1 MREDKR
7 IEIYKGLE
15 GEVIFDID
23 AEGETIWA
31 TQDQMAK
38 IFSVDRTV
46 VSRHIRNIFK
56 DGELDEARVCAK
68 NAHTGPDGKTYQVKM
83 YNLDAIISVGYRVNS
98 KKATNFRIWATK
110 VLKKYVVSGVVVNE
124 NRLEALTER
133 NEAKKLHDV
142 EEMMGIIRRI
152 TARNELGAGEAN
164 GIIEVISKYAGS
176 FEALKEYDSGRIDLK
191 FLNKKQAEREL
202 SIEMCLTAV
211 EKLKQNVS
219 STVEFG
225 EEDGDRFKKG
235 IQKVFDEVGDKS
247 VPEKATA
254 LLYFIV
260 HEKPFK
266 DGNKQI
272 GALLFVL
279 YLTLN
284 NHHLSK
290 DGETKISDKA
300 LTAITLLIEES
311 EPSEKGLI
319 IDLIIKLLE

>member
-1 MREDKR
+1 MREEKR

-56 DGELDEARVCAK
+56 DGELDEAQVCAK

-98 KKATNFRIWATK
+98 KKATNFRIWATR

-211 EKLKQNVS
+211 EKLKQSVS

-311 EPSEKGLI
+311 EPSEKELI
-319 IDLIIKLLE
+319 VDLITKLLE

>member
-1 MREDKR
+1 MREEKR

-46 VSRHIRNIFK
+46 ISRHIRNIFK

-110 VLKKYVVSGVVVNE
+110 VLKKYVVSGMVINE

-133 NEAKKLHDV
+133 NETKKLHDV

-176 FEALKEYDSGRIDLK
+176 FEALKEYDDGRIDLK
-191 FLNKKQAEREL
+191 FLNRKQAEREL
-202 SIEMCLTAV
+202 SVEMCLTAV

-235 IQKVFDEVGDKS
+235 IQKVFDEVDDKS

-260 HEKPFK
+260 HEKPFR

-311 EPSEKGLI
+311 EPSEKELI
-319 IDLIIKLLE
+319 IDLITKLLE

>member
-1 MREDKR
+1 MREEKR

-110 VLKKYVVSGVVVNE
+110 VLKKYVVSGMVINE

-133 NEAKKLHDV
+133 NETKKLHDV

-311 EPSEKGLI
+311 EPSEKELI
-319 IDLIIKLLE
+319 VDLITKLLE

>member
-1 MREDKR
+1 MREEKR

-110 VLKKYVVSGVVVNE
+110 VLKKYVVSGMVINE

-133 NEAKKLHDV
+133 NETKKLHDV

-202 SIEMCLTAV
+202 SVEMCLTAV

>member
-15 GEVIFDID
+15 GEVVFDID

-110 VLKKYVVSGVVVNE
+110 VLKKYVVSGVVINE
-124 NRLEALTER
+124 NRIEALTER
-133 NEAKKLHDV
+133 KETKKLQDI
-142 EEMMGIIRRI
+142 EEMMGIVRRL
-152 TARNELGAGEAN
+152 TSRSELGAGEAN

-176 FEALKEYDSGRIDLK
+176 FETLKEYNDGKIDLK

-202 SIEMCLTAV
+202 TEKMCLTAV
-211 EKLKQNVS
+211 EKLRDNSNYGKD
-219 STVEFG
+219 FG
-225 EEDGDRFKKG
+225 IENEDKFRAG
-235 IQKVFDEVGDKS
+235 IKKVFEES
-247 VPEKATA
+247 EKEGVAKRATN
-254 LLYFIV
+254 LLYFVV
-260 HEKPFK
+260 HDKPFK

-284 NHHLSK
+284 NYHLAK

-300 LTAITLLIEES
+300 LTAITLLIDES
-311 EPSEKGLI
+311 EVSEKELI
-319 IDLIIKLLE
+319 IDLVCKLLD

>member
-202 SIEMCLTAV
+202 SVEMCLTAV

-311 EPSEKGLI
+311 EPSEKELI
-319 IDLIIKLLE
+319 VDLITKLLE

>member
-1 MREDKR
+1 MREEKR

-46 VSRHIRNIFK
+46 VSRHIRNIFR

-110 VLKKYVVSGVVVNE
+110 VLKKYVVSGAVINE
-124 NRLEALTER
+124 NRIEALASR
-133 NEAKKLHDV
+133 NETKKLQDI
-142 EEMMGIIRRI
+142 EEMMEIVRRL
-152 TARNELGAGEAN
+152 TARSELGAGEAN
-164 GIIEVISKYAGS
+164 GVIEVISKYAGS
-176 FEALKEYDSGRIDLK
+176 FEALKEYSDGKIDLK

-202 SIEMCLTAV
+202 TEKMCLAAV
-211 EKLKQNVS
+211 EQLRVNTS
-219 STVEFG
+219 SGKEFG
-225 EEDGDRFKKG
+225 IENGSEFRDG
-235 IQKVFDEVGDKS
+235 IQRVFSKS
-247 VPEKATA
+247 EGKSIPEKATE
-254 LLYFIV
+254 LLYFVV
-260 HEKPFK
+260 HERPFR

-284 NHHLSK
+284 NYHLSK

-311 EPSEKGLI
+311 ETEEK
-319 IDLIIKLLE
+319 DLIVDLVCKLLE

>member
-56 DGELDEARVCAK
+56 DGELDEAQVCAK

-202 SIEMCLTAV
+202 SVEMCLTAV

-311 EPSEKGLI
+311 EPSEKELI
-319 IDLIIKLLE
+319 VDLITKLLE

>member
-152 TARNELGAGEAN
+152 IARNELGAGEAN

-311 EPSEKGLI
+311 EPSEKELI
-319 IDLIIKLLE
+319 VDLITKLLE

>member
-110 VLKKYVVSGVVVNE
+110 VLKKYVVSGMVVNE
-124 NRLEALTER
+124 NRLLDLTEK
-133 NEAKKLHDV
+133 NEVKKLHDV

-202 SIEMCLTAV
+202 SVEMCLTAV

-225 EEDGDRFKKG
+225 EEDGDRFKRG

-311 EPSEKGLI
+311 EPDEKELI
-319 IDLIIKLLE
+319 IDLITKLLE

>member
-1 MREDKR
+1 MREEKR

-110 VLKKYVVSGVVVNE
+110 VLRKYVVSGMVINE
-124 NRLEALTER
+124 SRLEALTER

-176 FEALKEYDSGRIDLK
+176 FEALKEYDSGRINLK

-202 SIEMCLTAV
+202 SVEMCLTAV

-219 STVEFG
+219 SMVEFG

-311 EPSEKGLI
+311 EPSEKELI
-319 IDLIIKLLE
+319 VDLITKLLE

>member
-110 VLKKYVVSGVVVNE
+110 VLKKYVVSGMVINE

-133 NEAKKLHDV
+133 NETKKLHDV

-311 EPSEKGLI
+311 EPSEKELI
-319 IDLIIKLLE
+319 VDLITKLLE

>member
-202 SIEMCLTAV
+202 SVEMCLTAV

>member
-1 MREDKR
+1 MREEKR

-110 VLKKYVVSGVVVNE
+110 VLKKYVVSGMAINE

-152 TARNELGAGEAN
+152 TARNELGVGEAN

-176 FEALKEYDSGRIDLK
+176 FEALKEYDSGRINLK

-311 EPSEKGLI
+311 EPSEKELI

>member
-110 VLKKYVVSGVVVNE
+110 VLKKYVVSGMVVNE

-202 SIEMCLTAV
+202 SVEMCLTAV

-311 EPSEKGLI
+311 EPSEKELI

>member
-1 MREDKR
+1 MREEKR

-110 VLKKYVVSGVVVNE
+110 VLKKYVVSGMAINE

-152 TARNELGAGEAN
+152 TARNELGVGEAN

-176 FEALKEYDSGRIDLK
+176 FEALKEYDSGRINLK

-202 SIEMCLTAV
+202 SVEMCLTAV

-311 EPSEKGLI
+311 EPSEKELI
-319 IDLIIKLLE
+319 VDLITKLLE

>member
-202 SIEMCLTAV
+202 SVEMCLTAV

-219 STVEFG
+219 LSVEFG
-225 EEDGDRFKKG
+225 EEDGDRFKAG
-235 IQKVFDEVGDKS
+235 LSRVFDEVSGRS
-247 VPEKATA
+247 VPERATA

-284 NHHLSK
+284 NYHLSK

-311 EPSEKGLI
+311 EPSEKELI
-319 IDLIIKLLE
+319 VDLVCKLLE

>member
-191 FLNKKQAEREL
+191 FLNKKQVEREL

-260 HEKPFK
+260 HKKPFK

>member
-1 MREDKR
+1 MREEKR

-15 GEVIFDID
+15 GEVIFDVD

-31 TQDQMAK
+31 TQEQMAK

-46 VSRHIRNIFK
+46 ISRHIRNILK

-68 NAHTGPDGKTYQVKM
+68 NARTGPDGKTYQVKM

-110 VLKKYVVSGVVVNE
+110 VLKKYVVSGVAVNE
-124 NRLEALTER
+124 NRLVALTER
-133 NEAKKLHDV
+133 NETKKLHDV
-142 EEMMGIIRRI
+142 EEMMGIIRRL

-164 GIIEVISKYAGS
+164 GVLEVISKYAGS
-176 FEALKEYDSGRIDLK
+176 FEALKEYDSGRINLK

-202 SIEMCLTAV
+202 SVEMCLAAV
-211 EKLKQNVS
+211 DKLRHNVS
-219 STVEFG
+219 SSAEFG
-225 EEDGDRFKKG
+225 EEDGERFKEG
-235 IQKVFDEVGDKS
+235 ITRVFDEVAGKS
-247 VPEKATA
+247 VPEKASA

-260 HEKPFK
+260 HEKPFR

-284 NHHLSK
+284 NYHLSK
-290 DGETKISDKA
+290 GGETKISDRA
-300 LTAITLLIEES
+300 LTAITLLIDES
-311 EPSEKGLI
+311 EPSEKELI
-319 IDLIIKLLE
+319 VDLICKLLE

>member
-110 VLKKYVVSGVVVNE
+110 VLKKYVVSGMVINE

-152 TARNELGAGEAN
+152 TARNELEAGEAN

-202 SIEMCLTAV
+202 SVEMCLTAV
-211 EKLKQNVS
+211 EKLKQNMS

-235 IQKVFDEVGDKS
+235 IQKVFDKVGDKS

-260 HEKPFK
+260 HEKPFR

-311 EPSEKGLI
+311 EPSEKELI

>member
-1 MREDKR
+1 MREEKR

-46 VSRHIRNIFK
+46 VSRHIRNIFR
-56 DGELDEARVCAK
+56 DGELDETRVCAK

-311 EPSEKGLI
+311 EPSEKELI
-319 IDLIIKLLE
+319 VDLITKLLE

>member
-1 MREDKR
+1 MREEKR

-56 DGELDEARVCAK
+56 DGELDEAQVCAK

-133 NEAKKLHDV
+133 KEAKKLREV

-164 GIIEVISKYAGS
+164 GILEVISKYAGS
-176 FEALKEYDSGRIDLK
+176 FEALKEYDNGRIDLK

-202 SIEMCLTAV
+202 SVEMCLTAV

-219 STVEFG
+219 SSVEFG
-225 EEDGDRFKKG
+225 EEDGDRFKAG
-235 IQKVFDEVGDKS
+235 LSRVFDEVSGRS
-247 VPEKATA
+247 VPERATA

-284 NHHLSK
+284 NYHLSK

-311 EPSEKGLI
+311 EPSEKELI
-319 IDLIIKLLE
+319 VDLVCKLLE

>member
-133 NEAKKLHDV
+133 KEAKKLREV

-164 GIIEVISKYAGS
+164 GILEVISKYAGS
-176 FEALKEYDSGRIDLK
+176 FEALKEYDNGRIDLK

-202 SIEMCLTAV
+202 SVEMCLTAV

-219 STVEFG
+219 SSVEFG
-225 EEDGDRFKKG
+225 EEDGDRFKAG
-235 IQKVFDEVGDKS
+235 LSRVFDEVSGRS
-247 VPEKATA
+247 VPERATA

-284 NHHLSK
+284 NYHLSK

-311 EPSEKGLI
+311 EPSEKELI
-319 IDLIIKLLE
+319 VDLVCKLLE

>member
-1 MREDKR
+1 MREEKR

-56 DGELDEARVCAK
+56 DGELDEAQVCAK

-110 VLKKYVVSGVVVNE
+110 VLKKYVVSGMVINE

-133 NEAKKLHDV
+133 NETKKLHDV

-311 EPSEKGLI
+311 EPSEKELI
-319 IDLIIKLLE
+319 VDLITKLLE

>member
-1 MREDKR
+1 MREEKR

-46 VSRHIRNIFK
+46 ISRHIRNIFK
-56 DGELDEARVCAK
+56 DGELDEAQVCAK

-110 VLKKYVVSGVVVNE
+110 VLKKYVVSGMVINE

-133 NEAKKLHDV
+133 NETKKLHDV

-176 FEALKEYDSGRIDLK
+176 FEALKEYDDGRIDLK
-191 FLNKKQAEREL
+191 FLNRKQAEREL
-202 SIEMCLTAV
+202 SVEMCLTAV

-235 IQKVFDEVGDKS
+235 IQKVFDEVDDKS

-260 HEKPFK
+260 HEKPFR

-311 EPSEKGLI
+311 EPSEKELI
-319 IDLIIKLLE
+319 IDLITKLLE

>member
-1 MREDKR
+1 MREEKR

-311 EPSEKGLI
+311 EPSEKELI
-319 IDLIIKLLE
+319 VDLITKLLE

>member
-1 MREDKR
+1 MNEEKR
-7 IEIYKGLE
+7 VEIYKGAK
-15 GEVIFDID
+15 GEIVFSVDPE
-23 AEGETIWA
+23 AETIWA

-124 NRLEALTER
+124 NRLEALIER

-202 SIEMCLTAV
+202 SVEMCLTAV

-311 EPSEKGLI
+311 EPSEKELI
-319 IDLIIKLLE
+319 VDLITKLLE

>member
-1 MREDKR
+1 MREEKR

-124 NRLEALTER
+124 NRLEVIQVQKVTSKLT
-133 NEAKKLHDV
+133 
-142 EEMMGIIRRI
+142 
-152 TARNELGAGEAN
+152 
-164 GIIEVISKYAGS
+164 VISFNFD
-176 FEALKEYDSGRIDLK
+176 FES
-191 FLNKKQAEREL
+191 
-202 SIEMCLTAV
+202 
-211 EKLKQNVS
+211 
-219 STVEFG
+219 
-225 EEDGDRFKKG
+225 
-235 IQKVFDEVGDKS
+235 KS
-247 VPEKATA
+247 
-254 LLYFIV
+254 
-260 HEKPFK
+260 
-266 DGNKQI
+266 
-272 GALLFVL
+272 
-279 YLTLN
+279 
-284 NHHLSK
+284 
-290 DGETKISDKA
+290 
-300 LTAITLLIEES
+300 
-311 EPSEKGLI
+311 
-319 IDLIIKLLE
+319 

>member
-202 SIEMCLTAV
+202 SVEMCLTAV

-235 IQKVFDEVGDKS
+235 VQKVFDEVGDKS

-311 EPSEKGLI
+311 EPSERELI
-319 IDLIIKLLE
+319 VDLITKLLE

>member
-110 VLKKYVVSGVVVNE
+110 VLKKYVVSGMVVNE

-176 FEALKEYDSGRIDLK
+176 FEALKEYDSGRINLK

-311 EPSEKGLI
+311 EPSEKELI
-319 IDLIIKLLE
+319 VDLITKLLE

>member
-311 EPSEKGLI
+311 EPSEKALI
-319 IDLIIKLLE
+319 VDLITKLLE

>member
-1 MREDKR
+1 MREEKR

-15 GEVIFDID
+15 GEVVFNVD

-31 TQDQMAK
+31 TQEQMAK

-46 VSRHIRNIFK
+46 ISRHIRNILK
-56 DGELDEARVCAK
+56 DGELEEARVCAK

-110 VLKKYVVSGVVVNE
+110 VLKKYVVSGVAVNE
-124 NRLEALTER
+124 NRLVNLTER
-133 NEAKKLHDV
+133 NEVKKLHDV
-142 EEMMGIIRRI
+142 EEMMGIIRRL

-164 GIIEVISKYAGS
+164 GILEVISKYAGS
-176 FEALKEYDSGRIDLK
+176 FEALKEYDNGRINLK

-202 SIEMCLTAV
+202 SVEMCLAAV
-211 EKLKQNVS
+211 EKLKQNVAS
-219 STVEFG
+219 SANFG
-225 EEDGDRFKKG
+225 EEDGERFKEG
-235 IQKVFDEVGDKS
+235 IARVFDEVVGKS
-247 VPEKATA
+247 VPEKASA

-284 NHHLSK
+284 NYHLSK
-290 DGETKISDKA
+290 DGETKISDRA

-311 EPSEKGLI
+311 ESSEKELI
-319 IDLIIKLLE
+319 VDLICKLLE

>member
-7 IEIYKGLE
+7 LEIYKGLE

-176 FEALKEYDSGRIDLK
+176 FEALKEYDSGRINLK

-202 SIEMCLTAV
+202 SVEMCLTAV

-311 EPSEKGLI
+311 EPSEKELI
-319 IDLIIKLLE
+319 VDLITKLLE

>member
-56 DGELDEARVCAK
+56 DGELEETRVCAK

-124 NRLEALTER
+124 NRLTALTER
-133 NEAKKLHDV
+133 KEAKKLREV

-164 GIIEVISKYAGS
+164 GILEVISKYAGS
-176 FEALKEYDSGRIDLK
+176 FEALKEYDNGRIDLK

-202 SIEMCLTAV
+202 SVEMCLTAV

-219 STVEFG
+219 SSVEFG
-225 EEDGDRFKKG
+225 EEDGDRFKAG
-235 IQKVFDEVGDKS
+235 LSRVFDEVSGRS
-247 VPEKATA
+247 VPERATA

-284 NHHLSK
+284 NYHLSK

-311 EPSEKGLI
+311 EPSEKELI
-319 IDLIIKLLE
+319 VDLVCKLLE

>member
-1 MREDKR
+1 MREEKR

-110 VLKKYVVSGVVVNE
+110 VLKKYVVSGMVINE

-133 NEAKKLHDV
+133 NETKKLHDV

-176 FEALKEYDSGRIDLK
+176 FEALKEYDSGRINLK

-202 SIEMCLTAV
+202 SVEMCLTAV

-284 NHHLSK
+284 NYHLSK

>member
-15 GEVIFDID
+15 GEVVFNVD

-31 TQDQMAK
+31 TQEQMAK

-46 VSRHIRNIFK
+46 ISRHIRNILK

-110 VLKKYVVSGVVVNE
+110 VLKKYVVSGVAVNE
-124 NRLEALTER
+124 NRIEALARRSET
-133 NEAKKLHDV
+133 KKLQDI
-142 EEMMGIIRRI
+142 EEMMGIIRRL
-152 TARNELGAGEAN
+152 TTRNELGAGEAN

-176 FEALKEYDSGRIDLK
+176 FETLKEYSDGRIDLK
-191 FLNKKQAEREL
+191 FLNKKQSEREL
-202 SIEMCLTAV
+202 TEKMCLTAV
-211 EKLKQNVS
+211 EKLKDNSNYGKVFGVENGDKFKTGIKRVFEESEGQNVA
-219 STVEFG
+219 
-225 EEDGDRFKKG
+225 K
-235 IQKVFDEVGDKS
+235 
-247 VPEKATA
+247 KATN

-260 HEKPFK
+260 HEKPFL

-284 NHHLSK
+284 NYHLAK
-290 DGETKISDKA
+290 DGETKISDRA

-311 EPSEKGLI
+311 ESSEKELI
-319 IDLIIKLLE
+319 VDLVCKLLE

>member
-219 STVEFG
+219 YTVEFG

-311 EPSEKGLI
+311 EPSEKELI
-319 IDLIIKLLE
+319 VDLITKLLE

>member
-110 VLKKYVVSGVVVNE
+110 VLKKYVVSGMVVNE

-311 EPSEKGLI
+311 EPSEKELI
-319 IDLIIKLLE
+319 VDLITKLLE

>member
-1 MREDKR
+1 MREEKR

-110 VLKKYVVSGVVVNE
+110 VLKKYVVSGMVINE

-133 NEAKKLHDV
+133 NETKKLHDV

-152 TARNELGAGEAN
+152 TARNELGVGEAN

-191 FLNKKQAEREL
+191 FLNKKQAER
-202 SIEMCLTAV
+202 
-211 EKLKQNVS
+211 
-219 STVEFG
+219 
-225 EEDGDRFKKG
+225 
-235 IQKVFDEVGDKS
+235 
-247 VPEKATA
+247 
-254 LLYFIV
+254 
-260 HEKPFK
+260 
-266 DGNKQI
+266 
-272 GALLFVL
+272 
-279 YLTLN
+279 
-284 NHHLSK
+284 
-290 DGETKISDKA
+290 
-300 LTAITLLIEES
+300 
-311 EPSEKGLI
+311 
-319 IDLIIKLLE
+319 

>member
-46 VSRHIRNIFK
+46 ISRHLRNILN
-56 DGELDEARVCAK
+56 DGELEEARVCAK

-110 VLKKYVVSGVVVNE
+110 VLKKYVVSGVAVNE
-124 NRLEALTER
+124 QRLQALTER
-133 NEAKKLHDV
+133 NEVKKLHDV
-142 EEMMGIIRRI
+142 EEMMGIIRRL
-152 TARNELGAGEAN
+152 TTRNELGQGEAN

-176 FEALKEYDSGRIDLK
+176 FEALREYDSGKIDLK
-191 FLNKKQAEREL
+191 FLNRQKAEREL
-202 SIEMCLTAV
+202 NEEMCLTAV
-211 EKLKQNVS
+211 AQLSKSAGDADGFGVQNGTSFSDGLKRV
-219 STVEFG
+219 
-225 EEDGDRFKKG
+225 FK
-235 IQKVFDEVGDKS
+235 ESETKS
-247 VPEKATA
+247 VPEKAA
-254 LLYFIV
+254 HLLYFV
-260 HEKPFK
+260 VKEHPFK
-266 DGNKQI
+266 DGNKRI

-279 YLTLN
+279 FLTLN
-284 NHHLSK
+284 GCHLSK
-290 DGETKISDKA
+290 DGETKISDRA
-300 LTAITLLIEES
+300 LTAITLLIDES
-311 EPSEKGLI
+311 EPSEKELI
-319 IDLIIKLLE
+319 VSLVCKLLE